1 MTHKLDNVKRERKT
15 ILLPILDPQD
25 KEIKRMFSNVRDRE
39 MSSDKNGNV
48 EFNLEVKKSESDGA
62 IQLLVVL

>member
-1 MTHKLDNVKRERKT
+1 MTQKLDNVKRERKT
-15 ILLPILDPQD
+15 ILLPILDSQD
-25 KEIKRMFSNVRDRE
+25 KEIKRMFSHVRDRE
-39 MSSDKNGNV
+39 MSSDKSGSV